1 MAPRA
6 SCLCVLAAALALLQV
21 SAPVSPCP
29 PQKPQ
34 VPLQALI
41 FFLWTLPVFQF
52 RQPLLSDSCELMTP
66 EITIWGGVLT
76 MRTLLLSAPPFLSI
90 LSSFGDD
97 S

>member
-1 MAPRA
+1 MTAAMAPRA

-34 VPLQALI
+34 IPLQALI
-41 FFLWTLPVFQF
+41 FFFLWTLPVFQF

-66 EITIWGGVLT
+66 EITIWG
-76 MRTLLLSAPPFLSI
+76 AAFLQ
-90 LSSFGDD
+90 
-97 S
+97 